1 MSSQDSKE
9 LLGLLQVTG
18 QTREEDIA
26 NAMQKCLEDNKIN
39 LNKIV
44 SIATDG
50 DRQYRDKTSAPV
62 DTNYF
67 STVIKKIKDNFA
79 DRFEQFKSYK
89 STLAFIVHPLNT
101 NSNEIH
107 IEPFE
112 IDTGSLEMQLTDLK
126 NKALWSGKFT
136 KSKSNLEK
144 LEVQKCMYVTQQKLT
159 LLKEVEALIF
169 DAWKNLPDCYSVK
182 KKKHLEC

>member
-1 MSSQDSKE
+1 MSSQGSKE
-9 LLGLLQVTG
+9 LLGLLQVSE

-44 SIATDG
+44 SIATDE
-50 DRQYRDKTSAPV
+50 DRHSY
-62 DTNYF
+62 
-67 STVIKKIKDNFA
+67 KKIKDNFA

-89 STLAFIVHPLNT
+89 STLALIVNPLNT

-112 IDTGSLEMQLTDLK
+112 IDTGSLEVQLIDLK
-126 NKALWSGKFT
+126 SKALWSGKFT
-136 KSKSNLEK
+136 KSKSKLEK

-169 DAWKNLPDCYSVK
+169 EAWKNLPDCYSVK
-182 KKKHLEC
+182 KK